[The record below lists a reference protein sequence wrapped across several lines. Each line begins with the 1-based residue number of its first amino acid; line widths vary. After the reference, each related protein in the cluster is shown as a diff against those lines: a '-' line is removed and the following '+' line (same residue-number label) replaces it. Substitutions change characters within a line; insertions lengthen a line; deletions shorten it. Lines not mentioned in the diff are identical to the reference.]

1 MIVPLIKS
9 AANGAASRWRV
20 LRERDDVQ
28 KGLKFLQ
35 YSLLAAIVAYL
46 AYKLTHVG
54 WMEVIGALPESPWFY
69 LFFLLRFLA
78 LPISELAL
86 YEIVWS
92 RPLVRHFFVFIRKR
106 VYNFAVMGYSG
117 EAFLTLWARRRL
129 ALPHKTILIGVKDN
143 NLLSAF
149 ASNAATVVLVIA
161 LAVTGGLKAGLDAFP
176 GARWLFA
183 LAFISAGTLSLLVMI
198 FRNKLMALP
207 QGVMPRLISVHGGR
221 QALIILLH
229 TAMYASALPGAPV
242 MAWMTFIAMQLVLSR
257 VPFLP
262 NQDIV
267 YLGAA
272 LSLAPIVGAPEAAVA
287 GMLVAEAGLSQIFN
301 IAMFF
306 ATAHLARTEYGVKAE
321 AKLRAAAAL
330 S

>member
-1 MIVPLIKS
+1 VVIALIKS
-9 AANGAASRWRV
+9 VASRAASRWRF

-28 KGLKFLQ
+28 KALKILQ
-35 YSLLAAIVAYL
+35 YGLLAVIILYL
-46 AYKLTHVG
+46 AYKLTHLG
-54 WMEVIGALPESPWFY
+54 WGEVIGALPESPWFY
-69 LFFLLRFLA
+69 LFFVLRFLA
-78 LPISELAL
+78 LPISELAI

-92 RPLVRHFFVFIRKR
+92 QPLVRHFFVFIRKR

-129 ALPHKTILIGVKDN
+129 ALPHKKILVGVKDN

-149 ASNAATVVLVIA
+149 ASNAATVILILL
-161 LAVTGGLKAGLDAFP
+161 LAATGGLQAGLDAFP

-183 LAFISAGTLSLLVMI
+183 LAFLTAGALSVLVMI
-198 FRNKLMALP
+198 FRDKLMALP
-207 QGVMPRLISVHGGR
+207 KGVMPRLIGVHGGR

-229 TAMYASALPGAPV
+229 AAMYASALPGAPI

-272 LSLAPIVGAPEAAVA
+272 LSLAPIVGAPEAMVA

-306 ATAHLARTEYGVKAE
+306 ATAHLARTEYAP
-321 AKLRAAAAL
+321 ARP
-330 S
+330 

>member
-1 MIVPLIKS
+1 MIVPLLKS
-9 AANGAASRWRV
+9 AGARARDRWRT
-20 LRERDDVQ
+20 LREREDVQ
-28 KGLKFLQ
+28 KTLKILQ
-35 YSLLAAIVAYL
+35 YALLACIVAYL
-46 AYKLTHVG
+46 VYKLSNLG
-54 WMEVIGALPESPWFY
+54 WREVIGSLPASPWFY
-69 LFFLLRFLA
+69 LFFVLRFLA

-92 RPLVRHFFVFIRKR
+92 QPLVRHFFVFIRKR

-117 EAFLTLWARRRL
+117 EAFLTIWARRRL
-129 ALPHKTILIGVKDN
+129 ALPHKQILVGVKDN

-149 ASNAATVVLVIA
+149 ASNAATVILILA
-161 LAVTGGLKAGLDAFP
+161 LAATGGLKAGLEAFP
-176 GARWLFA
+176 GAGWLFA
-183 LAFISAGTLSLLVMI
+183 LAFLSAGTLSLLVMI
-198 FRNKLMALP
+198 FRDKLMALP
-207 QGVMPRLISVHGGR
+207 KGVMPKLIGVHGGR

-229 TAMYASALPGAPV
+229 AAMYASALPGAPV

-306 ATAHLARTEYGVKAE
+306 ATAHLARTEYRTAPVRTAGA
-321 AKLRAAAAL
+321 
-330 S
+330 

>member
-1 MIVPLIKS
+1 M
-9 AANGAASRWRV
+9 
-20 LRERDDVQ
+20 Q
-28 KGLKFLQ
+28 KGLKLLQ
-35 YSLLAAIVAYL
+35 YGLLAAIIAYL
-46 AYKLTHVG
+46 VYKLTHLG
-54 WMEVIGALPESPWFY
+54 WREVIGALPESPWFY
-69 LFFLLRFLA
+69 LFFILRFLA

-117 EAFLTLWARRRL
+117 EAFLTIWARRAL
-129 ALPHKTILIGVKDN
+129 ALPHKTILVGVKDN

-149 ASNAATVVLVIA
+149 TSNAATVVLLVA
-161 LAVTGGLKAGLDAFP
+161 LAATGGLQAGLDAFP

-183 LAFISAGTLSLLVMI
+183 LAFLSACTLSLLVMI
-198 FRNKLMALP
+198 FRDKLMALP
-207 QGVMPRLISVHGGR
+207 KGVMPRLISVHGGR

-229 TAMYASALPGAPV
+229 AAMYASALPGAPV

-306 ATAHLARTEYGVKAE
+306 ATAHLARTDYG
-321 AKLRAAAAL
+321 AKPGAAAAA

>member
-1 MIVPLIKS
+1 MIASLMR
-9 AANGAASRWRV
+9 AAGTGLRDRWRI
-20 LRERDDVQ
+20 LRERQEVQ
-28 KGLKFLQ
+28 TALKVLQ
-35 YSLLAAIVAYL
+35 HALLACIVAYL
-46 AYKLTHVG
+46 LYKLTHVG
-54 WMEVIGALPESPWFY
+54 WAEVLGSLPSSPWFY

-78 LPISELAL
+78 LPISEVAI

-92 RPLVRHFFVFIRKR
+92 QPLVRHFFVFIRKR

-129 ALPHKTILIGVKDN
+129 ALPHKKILVGVKDN
-143 NLLSAF
+143 NILSAF
-149 ASNAATVVLVIA
+149 ASNAATVILILI
-161 LAVTGGLKAGLDAFP
+161 LAATGGLKEGVEAFP
-176 GARWLFA
+176 GAGWLFV
-183 LAFISAGTLSLLVMI
+183 LAFLSAAVLSALVMI
-198 FRNKLMALP
+198 FRDKLLALP
-207 QGVMPRLISVHGGR
+207 KGTMPKLIGVHAAR

-229 TAMYASALPGAPV
+229 AAMYASALPGAPV
-242 MAWMTFIAMQLVLSR
+242 MAFLTFISMQLVLSR

-272 LSLAPIVGAPEAAVA
+272 LSLAPIVAAPEAAVA

-306 ATAHLARTEYGVKAE
+306 ATAHLARTGYRPAPAGA
-321 AKLRAAAAL
+321 
-330 S
+330 

>member
-1 MIVPLIKS
+1 MILPLIKS
-9 AANGAASRWRV
+9 AAAGASGRWRV

-28 KGLKFLQ
+28 KALKFVQ
-35 YSLLAAIVAYL
+35 YGLLACIILYL
-46 AYKLTHVG
+46 VYKLTHLG
-54 WMEVIGALPESPWFY
+54 WAEVIGSLPASPWFY
-69 LFFLLRFLA
+69 VFFVLRFLA
-78 LPISELAL
+78 LPISEVAI

-92 RPLVRHFFVFIRKR
+92 QPLVRHFFVFIRKR

-129 ALPHKTILIGVKDN
+129 SLPHKQILIGVKDN

-149 ASNAATVVLVIA
+149 TSNAATVVLLMM
-161 LAVTGGLKAGLDAFP
+161 LAATGGLKAGLDAFP
-176 GARWLFA
+176 GARWLFT
-183 LAFISAGTLSLLVMI
+183 LAFLSAATLSLLVMI
-198 FRNKLMALP
+198 FRDKLMALP
-207 QGVMPRLISVHGGR
+207 KGVMPRLIGVHGGR
-221 QALIILLH
+221 QALIIVLH
-229 TAMYASALPGAPV
+229 AAMYASALPGAPV
-242 MAWMTFIAMQLVLSR
+242 MAWLTFIAMQLVLSR

-306 ATAHLARTEYGVKAE
+306 ATAHLARTDTRPAS
-321 AKLRAAAAL
+321 A
-330 S
+330 

>member
-9 AANGAASRWRV
+9 AANGAVRRWSV

-28 KGLKFLQ
+28 NVLKVLQ
-35 YSLLAAIVAYL
+35 YTLLAAIIIYL
-46 AYKLTHVG
+46 LYKLTHMG
-54 WMEVIGALPESPWFY
+54 WRDVIGSLPESPWFY
-69 LFFLLRFLA
+69 LFFGLRFFA
-78 LPISELAL
+78 LPVSELAL

-117 EAFLTLWARRRL
+117 EAFLTLWARRCL
-129 ALPHKTILIGVKDN
+129 SLPHKTILVGVKDN

-149 ASNAATVVLVIA
+149 ASNAATVVLLLT
-161 LAVTGGLKAGLDAFP
+161 LAATGGLKAGLEAFP

-183 LAFISAGTLSLLVMI
+183 LAFLSAGTLSVLVMI
-198 FRNKLMALP
+198 FRDKLMALP
-207 QGVMPRLISVHGGR
+207 KGVMPRLISVHGGR

-229 TAMYASALPGAPV
+229 AAMYASALPGAPV
-242 MAWMTFIAMQLVLSR
+242 MAWIMFITMQLVLSR

-306 ATAHLARTEYGVKAE
+306 ATAHLARTEIGPQTRDKPLTAG
-321 AKLRAAAAL
+321 AA

>member
-1 MIVPLIKS
+1 MMIAQTMKS
-9 AANGAASRWRV
+9 TALKLRDQWRI

-28 KGLKFLQ
+28 KALKYIQYTLLGLIVV
-35 YSLLAAIVAYL
+35 YLLH
-46 AYKLTHVG
+46 KLTQVG
-54 WMEVIGALPESPWFY
+54 WLEVINALPESPWFY
-69 LFFLLRFLA
+69 FFFLLRFLA
-78 LPISELAL
+78 LPISEIAI

-92 RPLVRHFFVFIRKR
+92 QPLVRHFFVFIRKR

-117 EAFLTLWARRRL
+117 EAFLTIWARRCLSLSNR
-129 ALPHKTILIGVKDN
+129 KILIGVKDN

-149 ASNAATVVLVIA
+149 TSNAATVILVVL
-161 LAVTGGLKAGLDAFP
+161 LAVTGGLKAGIEAFP
-176 GARWLFA
+176 GAGWLFG
-183 LAFISAGTLSLLVMI
+183 LAFLSAATLSVLVMV
-198 FRNKLMALP
+198 FRDKLMALP
-207 QGVMPRLISVHGGR
+207 KGVMPKLIGVHSGR

-229 TAMYASALPGAPV
+229 AAMYAAALPGAPI

-272 LSLAPIVGAPEAAVA
+272 LSLSPIVGAPEAAVA

-301 IAMFF
+301 ILMFF
-306 ATAHLARTEYGVKAE
+306 ATAHLARTG
-321 AKLRAAAAL
+321 LRPAQV
-330 S
+330 

>member
-1 MIVPLIKS
+1 MLLRFIKS
-9 AANGAASRWRV
+9 VGAGLGDRWRV

-28 KGLKFLQ
+28 KALKIIQ
-35 YSLLAAIVAYL
+35 YALLGCIVAYL
-46 AYKLTHVG
+46 VYKLTHLG
-54 WMEVIGALPESPWFY
+54 WREVVGALPSSPWFY

-92 RPLVRHFFVFIRKR
+92 QPLVRHFFVFIRKR

-129 ALPHKTILIGVKDN
+129 ALPHKKILIGVKDN

-149 ASNAATVVLVIA
+149 ASNAATVILIVA
-161 LAVTGGLKAGLDAFP
+161 LAATGGLKAGLDAFP
-176 GARWLFA
+176 GAGWLFG
-183 LAFISAGTLSLLVMI
+183 LAFLSAGTLSVLVMI
-198 FRNKLMALP
+198 FRDKLMALP
-207 QGVMPRLISVHGGR
+207 KGVMPKLISVHGGR

-229 TAMYASALPGAPV
+229 AAMYSAALPGAPV

-272 LSLAPIVGAPEAAVA
+272 LSLSPIVGAPDTEVD
-287 GMLVAEAGLSQIFN
+287 GKLVAEAGLSQIFN

-306 ATAHLARTEYGVKAE
+306 ATAHLARTEY
-321 AKLRAAAAL
+321 RAASGAAAGA
-330 S
+330 